1 MIRSERSNQ
10 VPSQNGNTNANEDDF
25 LDVPL
30 EELPIHANQ
39 EYITARRNKIEA
51 IGTLLEKVVINDPYK
66 ALNCQ

>member
-1 MIRSERSNQ
+1 MIKSDRSQ
-10 VPSQNGNTNANEDDF
+10 LSQNGNGGNDEEF

-30 EELPIHANQ
+30 EALPIHANP
-39 EYITARRNKIEA
+39 EYIAARRNKIEA